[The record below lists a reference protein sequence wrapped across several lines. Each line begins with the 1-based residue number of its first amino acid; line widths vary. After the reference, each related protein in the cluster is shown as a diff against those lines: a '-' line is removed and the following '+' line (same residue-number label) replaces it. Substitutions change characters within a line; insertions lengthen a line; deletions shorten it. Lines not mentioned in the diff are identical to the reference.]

1 MRANLFETSKLMPS
15 SVSFYNSEF
24 LKGCHPSKAYW
35 FLTYLPFP
43 FLQFLSQSSP
53 PEDNCSPHL
62 SRVLWARLERVAPEV
77 EGRKWQSVEKREK
90 LVSFKPEGNCC
101 RPMSSLEDRIRYI
114 TVMSSKRLPVIH
126 GSNVLPKKLR
136 IEYGWEKFICT
147 FQRTEVLDF
156 LKLSPPALYGLI
168 APKLNSACW
177 HRKFPSRSK
186 NNSGF
191 GEGERE
197 SWVSFRSRCRSRGNT
212 KQDWKAVTDS
222 SPLQSWGKESIR
234 TWLEILPPNVIR
246 PSGNTDHKKTGSDTL
261 PTTCNIRL
269 SVQYFLCDI
278 QTIGRWG
285 QYRSWAGK

>member
-1 MRANLFETSKLMPS
+1 MHLLFHLLCKIPHQFSLQGWTSMQMKLWI
-15 SVSFYNSEF
+15 SVTFFSDSLLIFVI
-24 LKGCHPSKAYW
+24 
-35 FLTYLPFP
+35 YLPFP

-62 SRVLWARLERVAPEV
+62 SPVLWARLERVAPEV

-114 TVMSSKRLPVIH
+114 TVMSSKCLPVIH

-156 LKLSPPALYGLI
+156 FKLSPPALYGLI

-197 SWVSFRSRCRSRGNT
+197 LGPVSF
-212 KQDWKAVTDS
+212 A
-222 SPLQSWGKESIR
+222 LQVPGE
-234 TWLEILPPNVIR
+234 
-246 PSGNTDHKKTGSDTL
+246 
-261 PTTCNIRL
+261 
-269 SVQYFLCDI
+269 Y
-278 QTIGRWG
+278 
-285 QYRSWAGK
+285 